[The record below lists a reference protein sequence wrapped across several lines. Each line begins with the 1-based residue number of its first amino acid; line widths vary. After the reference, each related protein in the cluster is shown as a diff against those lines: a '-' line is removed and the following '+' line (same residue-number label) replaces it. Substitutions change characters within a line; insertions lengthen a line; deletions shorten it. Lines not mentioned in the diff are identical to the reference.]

1 MAKVKDDTKTLNDII
16 KEKYD
21 YLKQGDFSVL
31 TDEETTQFLKF
42 IGSFVYKNPYF
53 KINEKEDVTY
63 DIFHNIID
71 DKLANMDIDNFEN
84 TTTYLGFLV
93 RREIR
98 NIVAYRNTLKRQ
110 GDFNKDSLN
119 ETLQS
124 QKSNKPKEKFG
135 LIKSNEKTPL
145 EQVLFEEKMQ
155 KYDTV
160 KKYFEKYPYLNMY
173 YTQGVTFQEIGDEY
187 GVTRET
193 IRIKLN
199 RERAFVKID
208 MAEDGIFDL
217 LETKND
223 ENKYLYDY
231 IKKRIAKDGIT
242 SVYVNDEVDL
252 KTLADIFGESENN
265 VYGRIKQDFYK
276 VYDIIDEVCHLN
288 VPKTNR
294 TAIVKVYVNI
304 FDKYI
309 KNFDKVPKDI
319 IYETNLMIKNTKGK
333 TFVKNMYAEGA
344 INAYVKNNSIT
355 KEEFMNIANSYL
367 ETVKNTT
374 QKRLKAYEKQAL
386 KGEEFL
392 TKDK

>member
-42 IGSFVYKNPYF
+42 IGAFVYKNPYF

-84 TTTYLGFLV
+84 ITTYLGFLV

-98 NIVAYRNTLKRQ
+98 NIVAYRNTLKRK

-119 ETLQS
+119 ETLES
-124 QKSNKPKEKFG
+124 QKSNKPKEKIG

-160 KKYFEKYPYLNMY
+160 KKYFEKYPYLNMH
-173 YTQGVTFQEIGDEY
+173 YTQGVTFREICDKY
-187 GVTRET
+187 GAAKFY
-193 IRIKLN
+193 IKERTD
-199 RERAFVKID
+199 RERAFAKID

-223 ENKYLYDY
+223 ENTYLYDY
-231 IKKRIAKDGIT
+231 IKKRIAKDGIA
-242 SVYVNDEVDL
+242 SVYINDEVDI
-252 KTLADIFGESENN
+252 KTLADIFGEPENN
-265 VYGRIKQDFYK
+265 VYARIKQDFYK
-276 VYDIIDEVCHLN
+276 VYDIIDKTCHLN
-288 VPKTNR
+288 LPKDRR
-294 TAIVKVYVNI
+294 TPIVKVYVNI

-309 KNFDKVPKDI
+309 KNFDKVPRDI
-319 IYETNLMIKNTKGK
+319 IYETNLMIKNNKGK
-333 TFVKNMYAEGA
+333 VFLKNMYAEGT